1 MTADAREPTFGV
13 ILPIGRRLEL
23 LGIPDPV
30 AKWDTTVAAAQQAEA
45 LGYDSVWV
53 YDHLHNVPVPT
64 NETVF
69 ECWTTL
75 AALSQQTGRV
85 RLGHLVG
92 NNLLRPPT
100 LVAKMAATVDVM
112 SRGRL
117 DWGIGTG
124 WDRNELEAYG
134 YALPP
139 PSVRIDML
147 AEAVQLV
154 RALWTQSEVEHVGRY
169 YCARGAQCDPK
180 PVQRPHPPIWIG
192 GAGERR
198 MLRVVAE
205 LADCSNFGG
214 SPSQWG
220 HKSEVLT
227 RHCEAVGRDPST
239 ILRTWSHD
247 AYLVE
252 DDRELDDVRSRSL
265 WGETADEWREC
276 NLVGTPDQ
284 VAARI
289 HEYID
294 HGCHG
299 FLIWCADAPGSRT
312 LELFAREVIPR
323 FREVG
328 RRPAR

>member
-1 MTADAREPTFGV
+1 MAADVPDLTFGV

-30 AKWDTTVAAAQQAEA
+30 AKWDTTVAIAQQAEA

-53 YDHLHNVPVPT
+53 YDHLHNVPAPS

-69 ECWTTL
+69 ECWTAL
-75 AALSQQTGRV
+75 AALSQQTARV

-117 DWGIGTG
+117 EWGIGTG
-124 WDRNELEAYG
+124 WDGSELEAYG
-134 YALPP
+134 YTLPP
-139 PSVRIDML
+139 PRVRIDMV
-147 AEAVQLV
+147 AEAVALV
-154 RALWTQSEVEHVGRY
+154 RALWTQSEVDHDGRY
-169 YCARGAQCDPK
+169 YSARGAQCDPK

-205 LADCSNFGG
+205 LADRSNFGG
-214 SPSQWG
+214 SPSQWR

-227 RHCEAVGRDPST
+227 RHCEAVGRDPSS

-252 DDRELDDVRSRSL
+252 DERDLGDLRARGL
-265 WGETADEWREC
+265 WGEAPDEWRES

-284 VAARI
+284 VADRI
-289 HEYID
+289 REYAG
-294 HGCHG
+294 HGCGG
-299 FLIWCADAPGSRT
+299 FLIWCADAPGTRT
-312 LELFAREVIPR
+312 LELFAREVMPR
-323 FREVG
+323 LR
-328 RRPAR
+328 